1 LKIVE
6 ISKELKKELATKYD
20 LKILEVE
27 LTKEIDLVRKN
38 IKIMEIR
45 LIAIIVI
52 INITFNSNTLE
63 LLGKLFW
70 IIK

>member
-1 LKIVE
+1 MKIVE

-38 IKIMEIR
+38 MKIMEIR

>member
-38 IKIMEIR
+38 MKIMEIR